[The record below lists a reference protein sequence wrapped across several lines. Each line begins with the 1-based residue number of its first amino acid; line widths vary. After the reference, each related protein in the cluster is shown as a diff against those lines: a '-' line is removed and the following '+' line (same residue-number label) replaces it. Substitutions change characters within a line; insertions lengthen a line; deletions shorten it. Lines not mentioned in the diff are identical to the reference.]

1 MSTDMQ
7 ARRLFIPAAIFNFLA
22 AGAFLF
28 ALPQLAA
35 LMKIQLS
42 PSLLPFVHATV
53 AAVLLFGWGYWQ
65 VANDPVRNRIVIV
78 MGIAGKLL
86 FVAIG
91 FGHALAGNIGWVFAA
106 LTAVDLV
113 FAVLFWRFLSSHPS
127 VEMRPDFKAS

>member
-1 MSTDMQ
+1 MTENMH

-22 AGAFLF
+22 GGAFLF
-28 ALPQLAA
+28 ALPQLAV

-42 PSLLPFVHATV
+42 PSMLPFVHATV
-53 AAVLLFGWGYWQ
+53 GAVLLLGWGYWQ

-91 FGHALAGNIGWVFAA
+91 FGHALAGNIGWAFAA

-127 VEMRPDFKAS
+127 VAMRSDFKAS